1 MPVRLHPE
9 LYGGAFK
16 VDSTAATDFYLRQKA
31 RENAK
36 AEALDKYFTDLPKT
50 FNPAGVRKQE
60 LPAFDKAVSNYKDF
74 SLINRKELAS
84 GKNPQLTRQAQEL
97 AALPIQIAQASKA
110 EGESSKQLANLY
122 MNKPEMVQRFT
133 PKTLGF
139 DDNGMPLIDPAT
151 GQKLGIQGHNESMF
165 TIDPTGQVVKNPA
178 FRSLDIT
185 QFEYGPKIKTGKEL
199 EADMDLASKGI
210 NYDKFESKT
219 RPDNTRQ
226 FGQIT
231 ESISSYSDNALRNI
245 GDNAARLYDEDD
257 SLEFSWKKSFP
268 YSTWIKDPKNT
279 ETFNKLNDNFQRIY
293 GRAIDNP
300 KDLFV
305 ANTIV
310 KKGAP
315 KVVGKP
321 TEDVTARQKYML
333 GLKTAADLKKMYL
346 RQSLAKKTEQTESGG
361 NLLDEISDGDIP
373 GTNYRAEGGVIYD
386 QNGDEV
392 TDAVITFPKDKVS
405 GKLVGL
411 MASNVKAF
419 DPDNVD
425 NYQITVVN
433 GKPSS
438 ISVEDIGSFDRGVVK
453 WMQDVYTKKTPYTI
467 EQKPKAKS
475 NILSN
480 YDATIQSAIKA
491 FANKKGYSID
501 KAVQILKKANKIK

>member
-1 MPVRLHPE
+1 MPVRIPSE
-9 LYGGAFK
+9 LYGGGAFK
-16 VDSTAATDFYLRQKA
+16 IDSTAATNYYLAQKA
-31 RENAK
+31 KEDAK
-36 AEALDKYFTDLPKT
+36 AAALDKYFTDLPKT

-60 LPAFDKAVSNYKDF
+60 LPAFDKAVANYKDF
-74 SLINRKELAS
+74 SLKNRKELAS
-84 GKNPQLTRQAQEL
+84 GKYPELTRQAQEL

-122 MNKPEMVQRFT
+122 MNKPEMVERFT

-151 GQKLGIQGHNESMF
+151 GQKFGIQGHNESMF

-219 RPDNTRQ
+219 RPDPTRQ

-245 GDNAARLYDEDD
+245 GDNAGRLYDEDD

-333 GLKTAADLKKMYL
+333 GLKTAADLKKMYA
-346 RQSLAKKTEQTESGG
+346 RISATKKTELATSEG
-361 NLLDEISDGDIP
+361 NLMDELEDGDIP
-373 GTNYRAEGGVIYD
+373 GTNYRIEDGVVYD
-386 QNGDEV
+386 QDGNEV
-392 TDAVITFPKDKVS
+392 TDATITIPKAKVS

-411 MASNVKAF
+411 VAQNVKGF
-419 DPDNVD
+419 DPQFVD
-425 NYQITVVN
+425 EFQVKVQN
-433 GKPSS
+433 GKPTN
-438 ISVEDIGSFDRGVVK
+438 INVENVGSFDRGVVK
-453 WMQDVYTKKTPYTI
+453 WMQDVYTKKTPYKI
-467 EQKPKAKS
+467 EQKKPKAAVPKAPVKKS
-475 NILSN
+475 
-480 YDATIQSAIKA
+480 TWG
-491 FANKKGYSID
+491 F
-501 KAVQILKKANKIK
+501 

>member
-60 LPAFDKAVSNYKDF
+60 LPAFDKAVANYKDF

-185 QFEYGPKIKTGKEL
+185 QFEYGPKIKTGKEI
-199 EADMDLASKGI
+199 EADMALAAKGI
-210 NYDKFESKT
+210 NYDKFETKT
-219 RPDNTRQ
+219 RKDPSRP

-231 ESISSYSDNALRNI
+231 ENVSYYSDDALRNI
-245 GDNAARLYDEDD
+245 GENARRIYQEDD
-257 SLEFSWKKSFP
+257 STEFSWKKSFP

-279 ETFNKLNDNFQRIY
+279 EIFNKLNDNYKKVY
-293 GRAIDNP
+293 GKDINNP
-300 KDLFV
+300 EDLFV

-310 KKGAP
+310 KMGAP
-315 KVVGKP
+315 KLVPKTP
-321 TEDVTARQKYML
+321 EDVAARQKYML
-333 GLKTAADLKKMYL
+333 GLKTAADLKKMYARISATKKAEL
-346 RQSLAKKTEQTESGG
+346 DTSLG
-361 NLLDEISDGDIP
+361 NLLDELEDGDIP
-373 GTNYRAEGGVIYD
+373 GTNYKVEGGVIYD
-386 QNGDEV
+386 QDGNEV
-392 TDAVITFPKDKVS
+392 TDATITIPKAKVS

-411 MASNVKAF
+411 VAQNVKGF
-419 DPDNVD
+419 DPQFVD
-425 NYQITVVN
+425 EFQVKVQN
-433 GKPSS
+433 GKP
-438 ISVEDIGSFDRGVVK
+438 ININIENVGSFDRGVVK

-467 EQKPKAKS
+467 EQKKPKAAAPKAPVKKS
-475 NILSN
+475 
-480 YDATIQSAIKA
+480 TWG
-491 FANKKGYSID
+491 F
-501 KAVQILKKANKIK
+501 